1 MKLDRLFDSG
11 EPVISFEFYPPKT
24 ERGFASLYRTIAD
37 LKQLHPAYVSVTWGA
52 GGSTRRKTADLTIQI
67 QRDLNL
73 TAMAH
78 MTCVGSGRTDISQT
92 LDQLQAG
99 GVRNVLALGG
109 DHPDDYKVQAGGFSH
124 ANELIEFIRANPNWD
139 LALAGACYPET
150 HTAALSP
157 EADLANLVRKVEAGT
172 DWLITQ
178 LFFDNADYFDFVE
191 RARAAG
197 IDVPIV
203 AGIMPVVSA
212 EKPRS
217 LFSSVALGL
226 AISRNSFLCGR
237 NLTNVPFSSLT
248 DLIVTWSPGSRTTA
262 DAPVEVRSTSTSA
275 RWWGKSLRRTAL
287 PPRRSAT
294 STARSQVR
302 LATRIWATPPPWR
315 ARALTCRRC
324 AWSAAAPPPSRPT
337 ACSWVR
343 RRA

>member
-1 MKLDRLFDSG
+1 MFSSYTVWAMKLDRLFDSG

-109 DHPDDYKVQAGGFSH
+109 DHPDDYKVQVGGFSH

-150 HTAALSP
+150 HTGALSP

-212 EKPRS
+212 ENVRRMAELSGAKIPTELAARLDSSQGDPNATLRTGIEWATMQCRELLDRGAPGIHFYTLNRS
-217 LFSSVALGL
+217 
-226 AISRNSFLCGR
+226 
-237 NLTNVPFSSLT
+237 
-248 DLIVTWSPGSRTTA
+248 
-262 DAPVEVRSTSTSA
+262 
-275 RWWGKSLRRTAL
+275 
-287 PPRRSAT
+287 SAT
-294 STARSQVR
+294 RQVYSS
-302 LATRIWATPPPWR
+302 I
-315 ARALTCRRC
+315 
-324 AWSAAAPPPSRPT
+324 S
-337 ACSWVR
+337 
-343 RRA
+343 

>member
-212 EKPRS
+212 ENVRRMAELSGAKIPTELAARLDSSQGDSNATLRTGIEWATMQCRELLDRGAPGIHFYTLNRS
-217 LFSSVALGL
+217 
-226 AISRNSFLCGR
+226 
-237 NLTNVPFSSLT
+237 
-248 DLIVTWSPGSRTTA
+248 
-262 DAPVEVRSTSTSA
+262 
-275 RWWGKSLRRTAL
+275 
-287 PPRRSAT
+287 SAT
-294 STARSQVR
+294 RQVYSS
-302 LATRIWATPPPWR
+302 I
-315 ARALTCRRC
+315 
-324 AWSAAAPPPSRPT
+324 S
-337 ACSWVR
+337 
-343 RRA
+343 

>member
-1 MKLDRLFDSG
+1 MFSSYTVWAMKLDRLFDSG

-150 HTAALSP
+150 HTGALSP

-212 EKPRS
+212 ENVRRMAELSGAKIPTELAARLDSSQGDPNATLRTGIEWATMQCRELLDRGAPGIHFYTLNRS
-217 LFSSVALGL
+217 
-226 AISRNSFLCGR
+226 
-237 NLTNVPFSSLT
+237 
-248 DLIVTWSPGSRTTA
+248 
-262 DAPVEVRSTSTSA
+262 
-275 RWWGKSLRRTAL
+275 
-287 PPRRSAT
+287 SAT
-294 STARSQVR
+294 RQVYSS
-302 LATRIWATPPPWR
+302 I
-315 ARALTCRRC
+315 
-324 AWSAAAPPPSRPT
+324 S
-337 ACSWVR
+337 
-343 RRA
+343 

>member
-1 MKLDRLFDSG
+1 MFSSYTVWAMKLDRLFDSG

-150 HTAALSP
+150 HTGALRP
-157 EADLANLVRKVEAGT
+157 EADLANLVRKVPAGT

-212 EKPRS
+212 ENVRRMAELSGAKIPTELAARLDSSQGDPNATLRTGIEWATMQCRELLDRGAPGIHFYTLNRS
-217 LFSSVALGL
+217 
-226 AISRNSFLCGR
+226 
-237 NLTNVPFSSLT
+237 
-248 DLIVTWSPGSRTTA
+248 
-262 DAPVEVRSTSTSA
+262 
-275 RWWGKSLRRTAL
+275 
-287 PPRRSAT
+287 SAT
-294 STARSQVR
+294 RQVYSS
-302 LATRIWATPPPWR
+302 I
-315 ARALTCRRC
+315 
-324 AWSAAAPPPSRPT
+324 S
-337 ACSWVR
+337 
-343 RRA
+343 